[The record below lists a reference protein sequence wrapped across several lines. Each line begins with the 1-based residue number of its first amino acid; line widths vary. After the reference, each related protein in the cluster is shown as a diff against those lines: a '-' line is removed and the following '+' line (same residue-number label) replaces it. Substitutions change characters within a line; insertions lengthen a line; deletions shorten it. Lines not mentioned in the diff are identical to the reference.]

1 MTVESTQPR
10 NAYEKEVAKKLDY
23 DEVYWGSHCVDCY
36 PGSCPYHVYVK
47 DGKIIREEIA
57 GTFPQIEEG
66 VPDMNPLGCNKGA
79 AWSQQIEGPD
89 RPLHPLRRVGERGSG
104 KWEEISWDE
113 ALGDIADAIIDAM
126 EEVGPES
133 IVREGTPEIGA
144 GGGTDRLINLL
155 GGIVLDLNGSIN
167 DFSAGHHLTFGKF
180 YPSPSIDDGWHG
192 KLSILW
198 HTNPAHTCI
207 PFFHF
212 LASKRYNGGEVVLIA
227 PDVSPSHSH
236 VDYHIPVQF
245 GSDPALALSMCQ
257 VIVEEGLVDKEFVG
271 EQTDLSLLVRLD
283 NERYLRQSDLEEG
296 GHDEQF
302 YHWHPEKGIVEAS
315 RSNIKLDF
323 QPVLEGSTTATL
335 ADGTE
340 VEVRP
345 LMVRMVEM
353 LNADYRPEDTQEI
366 TGVNPETVR
375 TIARK
380 VGTSKTNILMGMG
393 GNKAYHS
400 DLYQRT
406 MNLLLGLTGN
416 WGKKGTGIN
425 CWAAGLL
432 DGMATAMAKKQRGV
446 EGAETVLQAFDMV
459 RGALKAQDPS
469 LSTDELT
476 TIEMWR
482 KLGSL
487 GGSVPIFFWWY
498 WHCGYKERWDNP
510 EWNDPDMKRSFTQYF
525 DEAMEAGWWDG
536 LDRPGPE
543 TPPRVFIECGGN
555 TLRRTRGGKGTLLEH
570 LWPKLK
576 MIVTIDWRMSQTALH
591 SDIVLPAAQ
600 HYEKVGFHIPNP
612 FMMLLTLSDKA
623 APPRG
628 EAKEEWE
635 IYSLLCKKLEERAAA
650 RGLETYDI
658 KTRGRGAMIAAAVQ
672 GRDASEMTPSESVE
686 TRKWSDLYNEFT
698 LGGELTNTEIIA
710 DEAIRDTAYSGPLA
724 DGTTLETVRE
734 SGWVR
739 FQDWG
744 FMAMDKGQATPF
756 PKHETH
762 APFRHHVEDGHPY
775 PTLARRAQFLIEHP
789 WYVEAGEDIPVHKDP
804 PPMGG
809 QYPFKMTTGHNR
821 WSVHAMNMCNPVLIQ
836 THRGQPFIL
845 INDKDAERLG
855 LEDGQPARISNDA
868 GEFTVPIRT
877 SGTQIPY
884 GLTIYNGWDPFMFKG
899 WQGPNEVEPG
909 MVKWLQMAGGYG
921 HLQYAM
927 MEWQPVPSDRAVF
940 VNVEPA

>member
-1 MTVESTQPR
+1 MTMESTEPR
-10 NAYEKEVAKKLDY
+10 NAYEREIAKKLDY

-47 DGKIIREEIA
+47 DGKIIREEVA

-79 AWSQQIEGPD
+79 TWSQQIEGPD
-89 RPLHPLRRVGERGSG
+89 RPMRPLRRVGERGSG

-113 ALGDIADAIIDAM
+113 ALTDVADAIIDAM
-126 EEVGPES
+126 EEVGPDS
-133 IVREGTPEIGA
+133 IVHEGTPEVVTVA
-144 GGGTDRLINLL
+144 ATDRFMGLL
-155 GGIVLDLNGSIN
+155 GGVVIDLNGSIN

-192 KLSILW
+192 DLSILW

-207 PFFHF
+207 PFYHY

-236 VDYHIPVQF
+236 VDYHIPVEF

-257 VIVEEGLVDKEFVG
+257 VIVEEDLVDWQFVA
-271 EQTDLSLLVRLD
+271 EQTDLSLLVRVD
-283 NERYLRQSDLEEG
+283 NERFLRQSDLEEG
-296 GHDEQF
+296 GSEDQF
-302 YHWHPEKGIVEAS
+302 YHWHPESGVVEAS
-315 RSNIKLDF
+315 RTNIKIDF
-323 QPVLEGSTTATL
+323 MPVMKGSTNVTL
-335 ADGTE
+335 ADGSE

-345 LMVRMVEM
+345 LMVRLTEM
-353 LNADYRPEDTQEI
+353 LNLDYRPEDTQEI
-366 TGVNPETVR
+366 TSVHPDTVR

-393 GNKAYHS
+393 ANKAYHS

-406 MNLLLGLTGN
+406 MNLMLGLTGN
-416 WGKKGTGIN
+416 WGRKGTGIN

-432 DGMATAMAKKQRGV
+432 DGQATAMAKKQRGV
-446 EGAETVLQAFDMV
+446 EGAETILQAFDAVKGM
-459 RGALKAQDPS
+459 LHQQDPS
-469 LSTDELT
+469 LSTDELQ

-482 KLGSL
+482 KMGSI
-487 GGSVPIFFWWY
+487 GGMSPAFFWWY
-498 WHCGYKERWDNP
+498 WHCGYKERWDNT
-510 EWNDPDMKRSFTQYF
+510 EWNDPDMKQSFSSYF

-555 TLRRTRGGKGTLLEH
+555 TLRRTRGGKGTLLKN
-570 LWPKLK
+570 LWPQLK
-576 MIVTIDWRMSQTALH
+576 MVVTIDWRMSQTALH

-600 HYEKVGFHIPNP
+600 HYEKVAFHIPNP
-612 FMMLLTLSDKA
+612 FMMLLTLSDRA
-623 APPRG
+623 ASPQA
-628 EAKEEWE
+628 ETKEEWE
-635 IYSLLCKKLEERAAA
+635 IFALLCKKLEERAAA
-650 RGLETYDI
+650 RGLETYEVRQ
-658 KTRGRGAMIAAAVQ
+658 RGRAAAL
-672 GRDASEMTPSESVE
+672 M
-686 TRKWSDLYNEFT
+686 T
-698 LGGELTNTEIIA
+698 LGGNSDNENIQTRRWDSLWTEYTLNGEFVDSAVIG
-710 DEAIRDTAYSGPLA
+710 DEMIRDTAYSGPLPSDA
-724 DGTTLETVRE
+724 TLETVRE
-734 SGWVR
+734 TGWVR

-744 FMAMDKGQATPF
+744 FMAMDKGQSTPF
-756 PKHETH
+756 PLHETH
-762 APFRHHVEDGHPY
+762 CPFMNHVDSGHPY
-775 PTLARRAQFLIEHP
+775 PTLTRRAQFLIEHP
-789 WYVEAGEDIPVHKDP
+789 WYVEAGEDLPVHKDA

-845 INDKDAERLG
+845 INDKDAEELG
-855 LEDGQPARISNDA
+855 LEDGASAKIWNDA
-868 GEFTVPIRT
+868 GEFIVPIRT
-877 SGTQIPY
+877 SGAQKPF
-884 GLTIYNGWDPFMFKG
+884 GLTIYNGWDGFMFKN
-899 WQGPNEVEPG
+899 WKGPNEVEPG

-921 HLQYAM
+921 HLQYAA
-927 MEWQPVPSDRAVF
+927 MEWQPVPTDRAVF